1 MSKGFIDDLSDSL
14 KKLNKTLKKEV
25 ILNNENAVLLK
36 DIMTDIVNL
45 TGKVDHFIT
54 DFRISKNSKK
64 LDLLMQDQMI
74 HEKVVEKFI
83 PAMIAYSILLRS
95 ESEVNSDDE

>member
-14 KKLNKTLKKEV
+14 KKLNKTLKKEI
-25 ILNNENAVLLK
+25 ILNNDNAVLLK

-54 DFRISKNSKK
+54 DFKLSKNSKK
-64 LDLLMQDQMI
+64 LDLLMQDQLI

-95 ESEVNSDDE
+95 ESDDE

>member
-25 ILNNENAVLLK
+25 MLNNENAVLLK

-54 DFRISKNSKK
+54 DFKLSKNSKK
-64 LDLLMQDQMI
+64 LDLLMQDQLI

-95 ESEVNSDDE
+95 ECDDE

>member
-25 ILNNENAVLLK
+25 ILNNDNAVLLK

-54 DFRISKNSKK
+54 DFKLSKNSKK
-64 LDLLMQDQMI
+64 LDMLMQDQLI

-95 ESEVNSDDE
+95 ESDDE

>member
-25 ILNNENAVLLK
+25 LLNNENAVLLK

-64 LDLLMQDQMI
+64 LDLLMQDQII

-95 ESEVNSDDE
+95 ESDDD